1 MGADKTSS
9 SLSSSSSTSLATSE
23 AASFSLSDTSW
34 TSELAET
41 RFNAF
46 DDAWLE
52 REYSPSSAIGGNYLP
67 YVTGYADRS
76 AAVREAL
83 VATST
88 LGLRYGK
95 AIRNIVDVF
104 PAPTTDGSPSPA
116 LIFFHGGYWQESSL
130 RDVSFPAAALNASG
144 ITYISIG
151 YSLAPKATLTEIV
164 EEACQAVRYIVDN
177 ASKLSV
183 DPAHLVLGG
192 HSAGAHLAAMCFD
205 ATVAGDAQDSS
216 RYVPSPDTSRIV
228 PSSNTALLLVSGIY
242 ELQPLVRTT
251 INDALTLSQTEVF
264 SLSPLRNPPICSRTA
279 VVWGDNDTNE
289 FAWQSRMFHQALGS
303 TSPQG
308 SHRQLA
314 VRQRNHFDLIFD
326 LADRKSELFAL
337 LRQLL
342 GK

>member
-1 MGADKTSS
+1 MGADNT
-9 SLSSSSSTSLATSE
+9 SSSSSSSSASVATSF
-23 AASFSLSDTSW
+23 ALSDTPW

-41 RFNAF
+41 RFSAF

-104 PAPTTDGSPSPA
+104 PAPATDGSPSPA

-144 ITYISIG
+144 ITYLSVG
-151 YSLAPKATLTEIV
+151 YTLAPKATLSEIV
-164 EEACQAVRYIVDN
+164 EEARQAVRFIVDN
-177 ASKLSV
+177 ARQLCV
-183 DPAHLVLGG
+183 DPERLVLGG

-205 ATVAGDAQDSS
+205 AIVAGGGQDSS
-216 RYVPSPDTSRIV
+216 RFVPSPDSSRFV
-228 PSSNTALLLVSGIY
+228 PSPDAALLLLSGIY

-251 INDALTLSQTEVF
+251 INDALTLSQTEVC
-264 SLSPLRNPPICSRTA
+264 SLSPLRNPPTCSRTA

-303 TSPQG
+303 TSRQG

-314 VRQRNHFDLIFD
+314 VHERNHFDLIFD
-326 LADRKSELFAL
+326 LADRNSELFAL
-337 LRQLL
+337 LLQLL

>member
-1 MGADKTSS
+1 MGADNTFS
-9 SLSSSSSTSLATSE
+9 SSSSSTSLATSE
-23 AASFSLSDTSW
+23 TASFSLSDTPW
-34 TSELAET
+34 TSELAKT
-41 RFNAF
+41 RFSAF

-95 AIRNIVDVF
+95 AVRNIVDVF

-144 ITYISIG
+144 ITYISVG
-151 YSLAPKATLTEIV
+151 YTLAPKATLSEIV
-164 EEACQAVRYIVDN
+164 EEARQAVRFIVDN
-177 ASKLSV
+177 ARQLCV
-183 DPAHLVLGG
+183 DPERLVLGG
-192 HSAGAHLAAMCFD
+192 HSAGAHLAATCFD
-205 ATVAGDAQDSS
+205 ATVAGGGQDSS
-216 RYVPSPDTSRIV
+216 RSVPSPDA
-228 PSSNTALLLVSGIY
+228 ALLLVSGIY

-251 INDALTLSQTEVF
+251 INDALTLSQTEVC
-264 SLSPLRNPPICSRTA
+264 SLSPLRNPPTCTRTA

-308 SHRQLA
+308 SHRQVA
-314 VRQRNHFDLIFD
+314 VRERNHFDLIFD
-326 LADRKSELFAL
+326 LADRNSELFAL